1 MKHLFPW
8 KTLAVAALAILLPV
22 AAPPAQDT
30 VEEKLAIARSLHEQ
44 MSLCVQKGD
53 YPKLE
58 EGFRKLIGLRLQGRY
73 EKAVVDEVQILSEQ
87 LVGRGAPEVAM
98 NLVDSALAALR
109 EKESQSRLLKEKGL
123 LYKRQGKT
131 DKAMEMF
138 EAARKIE
145 TAAP

>member
-1 MKHLFPW
+1 MKQPFVWKPFAVIAFAFLFLVP
-8 KTLAVAALAILLPV
+8 
-22 AAPPAQDT
+22 APPAQDT
-30 VEEKLAIARSLHEQ
+30 AEEKLAIARSLHEQ
-44 MSLCVQKGD
+44 MSLCIQKGD

-87 LVGRGAPEVAM
+87 LVRRGALDVAM
-98 NLVDSALAALR
+98 SLVDSALAALR

-123 LYKRQGKT
+123 LYKQQGKT